1 MIALEH
7 PMCIFS
13 PFGSP
18 DLSNNT
24 TTEFTIDCIV
34 INTSEDKRY
43 ENEDTAKKNSAL
55 KLGEKRLHNVQ
66 ALCAQIASYLNP

>member
-7 PMCIFS
+7 PMCIFF

-18 DLSNNT
+18 DFSNNT

-43 ENEDTAKKNSAL
+43 ENKDTAK
-55 KLGEKRLHNVQ
+55 RLEH
-66 ALCAQIASYLNP
+66 